1 MKKIKIRKI
10 YALLLLFALLATSI
24 FPYENVYAAESVSSD
39 VKSDGSKY
47 YAKLQNVIGSKG
59 IDLAIGEYRTTNYEP
74 YIIYHYSE
82 DGEVTKE
89 FPEGSILQMYAI
101 NTTNNDSYYDINV
114 KNVSCENLSYMIFNN
129 FGVAIDEE
137 NGGAGNVGISKSVSS
152 TIKLNRN
159 STYYIVLYTNNGESL
174 ELPSKSIINVKEI
187 IDEEGDSFSNSKSIE
202 LDKSYN
208 LKIDGYND
216 VDYLKFNTKNSP
228 AFYNLYCNSNII
240 NSSKCIIYD
249 SNKEKVDEFEMQYN
263 TGKYTMMYLKENSTY
278 YLEFSS
284 ENTPNENT
292 GYGNYNIKIDVID
305 DDYSGNSIFSKDIKY
320 NTTYQGKIDAAQDVD
335 FVKFNSNNNTTFVL
349 HMINY
354 STVNNIKI
362 ELYDFNGQEVFSND
376 VFPGFNGDIIIK
388 DNLQKNA
395 TYFMSFSSE
404 GVASYNFNL
413 SQMKYNINYVL
424 NGGINNSE
432 NPNQFIAGTS
442 IVLKSPTREGY
453 NFVEWYIINEDGEEQ
468 KIKDT
473 SSLLG
478 NTTIYAKWNK
488 AKYSINYVLN
498 GGINNSSNPKTY
510 DIDTKFTL
518 KNPTREGYTFSGWY
532 TNTNY
537 TGNKI
542 TNTSALKGNVSLYA
556 KWTKSTYNI
565 SYILNKG
572 TNNSS
577 NPKTYD
583 IDTKFTLKNPTRKG
597 YSFSGWYTNSKYT
610 GSKITNT
617 SVLKGNVSL
626 YAKWTKTQS
635 SKTSFSKLKSNKSS
649 ISVKIKSVK
658 GVSGYEIRYSTSSK
672 MSKPK
677 TVKLS
682 SNKVS
687 TSIKKL
693 KSKKNYYVQ
702 VRTYKIDSTGAKVYS
717 SWSKTKSIKTK

>member
-39 VKSDGSKY
+39 VKSDRSKY

-59 IDLAIGEYRTTNYEP
+59 INLAIGEYRTTNYEP

-101 NTTNNDSYYDINV
+101 NTTNNDSYYDINI
-114 KNVSCENLSYMIFNN
+114 KNVSCENLNYMIFNN

-137 NGGAGNVGISKSVSS
+137 SGGAGNVNISKSVSS

-187 IDEEGDSFSNSKSIE
+187 IDGEGDSFNNSKSIE

-284 ENTPNENT
+284 ENAPNENT

-395 TYFMSFSSE
+395 TYFMSFSGE

-413 SQMKYNINYVL
+413 SQMKYN
-424 NGGINNSE
+424 
-432 NPNQFIAGTS
+432 
-442 IVLKSPTREGY
+442 
-453 NFVEWYIINEDGEEQ
+453 
-468 KIKDT
+468 
-473 SSLLG
+473 
-478 NTTIYAKWNK
+478 
-488 AKYSINYVLN
+488 INYVLN

-556 KWTKSTYNI
+556 KWTKSKYNI

-610 GSKITNT
+610 GNKITNT
-617 SVLKGNVSL
+617 SALKGNVSL

-682 SNKVS
+682 SSKVS

-717 SWSKTKSIKTK
+717 GWSKTKSIKTK

>member
-10 YALLLLFALLATSI
+10 YALLLLFAILATSI
-24 FPYENVYAAESVSSD
+24 FPYDNVYAAESVSSD

-89 FPEGSILQMYAI
+89 FPDGSILQMYAI

-202 LDKSYN
+202 LDNSYD

-216 VDYLKFNTKNSP
+216 VDYLRFSTKNSP

-249 SNKEKVDEFEMQYN
+249 SNKEKIDEFEMQYN
-263 TGKYTMMYLKENSTY
+263 IGKYTMMYLKENSTY

-413 SQMKYNINYVL
+413 SQMNYDINYVL

-442 IVLKSPTREGY
+442 IVLKSPTREDY

-488 AKYSINYVLN
+488 ATYSINYVLN
-498 GGINNSSNPKTY
+498 GGTNNSSNPKTY
-510 DIDTKFTL
+510 DVETKFTL
-518 KNPTREGYTFSGWY
+518 KNPIREGYIFSGWY
-532 TNTNY
+532 TNANY
-537 TGNKI
+537 TGDKI
-542 TNTSALKGNVSLYA
+542 TNTSALKENVSLYA

-583 IDTKFTLKNPTRKG
+583 IDTKFNLKNPTRKG

-626 YAKWTKTQS
+626 YAKWTKTKS
-635 SKTSFSKLKSNKSS
+635 SKTSFSKLTSKKSS

-682 SNKVS
+682 SSKVS

-702 VRTYKIDSTGAKVYS
+702 VRTYKTDSTGAKVYS